1 MQSITPTSPFRVW
14 GSIPM
19 WIYPV
24 YAGSIEG
31 VEKTMETYA
40 NALNAVDTAIG
51 AVSALGQSKK
61 TNAMLG
67 KLMLVKA
74 ELSSVMARAEVMQEI
89 PGKRTK
95 KEVKEE

>member
-1 MQSITPTSPFRVW
+1 
-14 GSIPM
+14 
-19 WIYPV
+19 
-24 YAGSIEG
+24 
-31 VEKTMETYA
+31 METYA

-89 PGKRTK
+89 PGKRMK
-95 KEVKEE
+95 KPKEE